1 MTTRRSTL
9 ILLPVVIGLASAVAM
24 RAADTPAA
32 QVPAGILGNV
42 TDLEKWTRYYDDTRE
57 TEYGLGLIPKGAGNS
72 LRLTFSSRLEGRFP
86 NQPPRQVVLHAIV
99 GALTNPNRNRTP
111 QLTFEID
118 TVKKGDATTPAV
130 IVTTKLDL
138 TSRARPDRP
147 APGAQPED
155 LMVRLTMDEFTPMA
169 MADAIRINAFG
180 FSLKLNDQQLDAL
193 HEYGRRVL
201 VITTPSPLAR

>member
-1 MTTRRSTL
+1 MTTRRTTV
-9 ILLPVVIGLASAVAM
+9 ILLPVLIGLASAVAM
-24 RAADTPAA
+24 RAADAPAA

-42 TDLEKWTRYYDDTRE
+42 NDLEKWTRYYDDTRK
-57 TEYGLGLIPKGAGNS
+57 TEYGLGLIPKGGGNT
-72 LRLTFSSRLEGRFP
+72 LRLTFDAQLDGRFP
-86 NQPPRQVVLHAIV
+86 TQPPTSVTVHAIV

-138 TSRARPDRP
+138 TSRALPDRP

-169 MADAIRINAFG
+169 LADAIRINAFG
-180 FSLKLNDQQLDAL
+180 FSLKLSDQQIEAL

-201 VITTPSPLAR
+201 VITAPSPLAR